1 MKKNILILILGLVVT
16 SVAFS
21 QKQKKQHKHKPNP
34 EAKKEMAAYIEKN
47 VIPVLQKAQNKMDA
61 QLSAEDLVFI
71 QGKRKEAATLR
82 AEKMADRKAKRED
95 RKAMKEEF
103 EKMTEEEKIAFKEE
117 RKSERKAMHEKM
129 KKEHGG
135 SKAEVKAFME
145 RNQELITNTMTA
157 LKPNYKKWTTDQRA
171 ILEKYI
177 PEDAPKRKMKKQ
189 GRVGLFGL
197 KPHGKRHGKH
207 KGHRGHHGEKAKGDN
222 SDGKERGQRKHGK
235 KHGKKGGKKI
245 AVEFVLWDGASP
257 AAQQREENLRNDIV
271 PNAKIELGQN
281 YPNPAESI
289 TRIPVDISENANQLN
304 LIVTDLNGKV
314 VKQLNLTN
322 LSAGR
327 EMIELNV
334 NDLPNGQYFYT
345 IETNGVKESK
355 KMTVN
360 H

>member
-16 SVAFS
+16 SLAFG
-21 QKQKKQHKHKPNP
+21 QRQKKQHKHKPNP
-34 EAKKEMAAYIEKN
+34 ELKKEMEAYIEKN
-47 VIPVLQKAQNKMDA
+47 VVPVLQKAQNEMDA
-61 QLSAEDLVFI
+61 QLSAEDLAFI
-71 QGKRKEAATLR
+71 QDKRKEVAALTANKK
-82 AEKMADRKAKRED
+82 AEREAKRGE

-103 EKMTEEEKIAFKEE
+103 EKMTEEERKAFKEE
-117 RKSERKAMHEKM
+117 KRAERKAMHEKR
-129 KKEHGG
+129 KKEKGNSN
-135 SKAEVKAFME
+135 SKVEVKAFME

-157 LKPNYKKWTTDQRA
+157 LKPNYEKWTTDQRA
-171 ILEKYI
+171 ILDKYI
-177 PEDAPKRKMKKQ
+177 PEDAPKRKMKKH

-207 KGHRGHHGEKAKGDN
+207 RGHRGHHGEKAN
-222 SDGKERGQRKHGK
+222 SDKENMKEKGQRRHGK
-235 KHGKKGGKKI
+235 KRGKKV

-257 AAQQREENLRNDIV
+257 AAQSREDKLTNDIV
-271 PNAKIELGQN
+271 PSAKVELGQN
-281 YPNPAESI
+281 YPNPAEGI
-289 TRIPVDISENANQLN
+289 TRIPIDIPQSVNQLN

-314 VKQLNLTN
+314 VKRLNLTN
-322 LSAGR
+322 LSAGS
-327 EMIELNV
+327 EMIELDV